1 MLTGDKQWSEE
12 KIKRRGQ
19 NQSFT
24 YQQKYRC
31 QQNSEGDYLQEIR
44 VPITALQY
52 VELRDEK
59 ADKKFKTTHR
69 EVIQFIVGST
79 HFKVDVWKNL
89 YGEDTTYVLR
99 FDNPNEAAVK
109 KLVPEF
115 IEVVE
120 DVRQNAKYSLKAIA
134 SAQ

>member
-1 MLTGDKQWSEE
+1 M
-12 KIKRRGQ
+12 
-19 NQSFT
+19 
-24 YQQKYRC
+24 
-31 QQNSEGDYLQEIR
+31 
-44 VPITALQY
+44 
-52 VELRDEK
+52 
-59 ADKKFKTTHR
+59 
-69 EVIQFIVGST
+69 IQFIVGST